1 MNSRSVLP
9 RSRRLFWGSVMPTRI
24 WLKGIALTVLTALIL
39 APWLLI
45 AWTPV
50 RHPSGVPANATR
62 LLSLPPAFPIYTDF
76 DGDHKPD
83 KAELFSSG
91 LAKIIEIS
99 FGNSRRGH
107 LRFNTESSDQG
118 ELLTL
123 DINHDNYPDL
133 VWVSGAQPR
142 KTKVWLGDGEGNFEV
157 AKDSESYAA
166 EINALLGTSDNSGS
180 QIGRGSNKLFRA
192 LTSITLR
199 DLAFIADGQVRIA
212 RPTQFSLTSLNQ
224 PHVLTVCLSVL
235 SERGPPS
242 NLS

>member
-1 MNSRSVLP
+1 M
-9 RSRRLFWGSVMPTRI
+9 
-24 WLKGIALTVLTALIL
+24 LTALIL

-45 AWTPV
+45 AWAPV
-50 RHPSGVPANATR
+50 RHPLRAPAKATR
-62 LLSLPPAFPIYTDF
+62 LLSLPHAFPIYTDF

-107 LRFNTESSDQG
+107 LRFNTESADHG
-118 ELLTL
+118 ELLTV

-133 VWVSGAQPR
+133 IWVSGAQPQ

-157 AKDSESYAA
+157 AKDNESYAA
-166 EINALLGTSDNSGS
+166 EINVLLGISDDSNSQVG
-180 QIGRGSNKLFRA
+180 QGNGQPFRA
-192 LTSITLR
+192 LTSLNLR
-199 DLAFIADGQVRIA
+199 DLAFTDDGQVKIA
-212 RPTQFSLTSLNQ
+212 HPTQFSVTSLNQ

-235 SERGPPS
+235 YERGPPS